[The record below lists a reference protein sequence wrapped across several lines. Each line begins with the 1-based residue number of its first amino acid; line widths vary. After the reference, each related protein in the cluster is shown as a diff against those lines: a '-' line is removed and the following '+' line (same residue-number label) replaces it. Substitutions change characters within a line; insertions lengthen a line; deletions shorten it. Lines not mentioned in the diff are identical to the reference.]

1 MPGLTL
7 PLAPALPSAAL
18 LSQAATQFGAPLYLY
33 DLALIE
39 ARFAALNHSLPQNF
53 RLHYALKANSN
64 LTLSHLLARRGAA
77 AEVSSLG
84 EFIAALKSG
93 YPAEETVFTGPGK
106 TNYELAEALN
116 YHIGLI
122 VVESANEA
130 RRLNQIA
137 AEQGKQQPILL
148 RINPQ
153 FRTLNS
159 CDSGCAIDAKTNSV
173 VHAAENPNAASET
186 IESETIETIS
196 EANGSHNSDTLKPIA
211 MNGRGASKFG
221 VDEAQAAA
229 ELLQIQS
236 LSHVRLRGIH
246 VFTESNVLDYRQ
258 LIDAW
263 QNTVAIAH
271 RLRAQ
276 GFCIEVIDFGG
287 GIGVPYNSVDAAFDV
302 PAFGAALQSLFSHEP
317 FHFILEMGRY
327 LVCEAGMY
335 LTEVLDIKESQG
347 KRFAILNGGVHHL
360 YRTPAMQ
367 NASKFLRVLGKESSN
382 TMPTT
387 IAGQL
392 PTPIDVVVRDALL
405 PVDLEIGDRLVIRNC
420 GAYGFNHSLTNFA
433 LHPAPAEVA
442 IWGDRLELIRAR
454 SRYEDFFQHQ
464 RLVQFD

>member
-1 MPGLTL
+1 MPGLTTT
-7 PLAPALPSAAL
+7 LAPVNQPSAAL
-18 LSQAATQFGAPLYLY
+18 LSQAATKFGMPLYLY

-39 ARFAALNHSLPQNF
+39 SRFALLNDSLPQNF

-77 AEVSSLG
+77 AEASSLG

-93 YPAEETVFTGPGK
+93 YRAEETVFTGPGK
-106 TNYELAEALN
+106 TANELAQALDQ
-116 YHIGLI
+116 HIGLI

-130 RRLNQIA
+130 RRVNQLA
-137 AEQGKQQPILL
+137 AGRDKQQPVLL

-159 CDSGCAIDAKTNSV
+159 CDAGCAIDSKTNG
-173 VHAAENPNAASET
+173 AANTQVSLAANPIANQ
-186 IESETIETIS
+186 IE
-196 EANGSHNSDTLKPIA
+196 NSDVLRPIA
-211 MNGRGASKFG
+211 MNGQGASKFG
-221 VDEAQAAA
+221 VDEALAAD
-229 ELLQIQS
+229 EMVQIQS
-236 LSHVRLRGIH
+236 LSHVRLQGIH

-258 LIDAW
+258 LIEAW

-271 RLRAQ
+271 RLRSQ
-276 GFCIEVIDFGG
+276 GFDINIIDFGG

-302 PAFGAALQSLFSHEP
+302 PAFGAALQALFSHEP

-347 KRFAILNGGVHHL
+347 ERFAILNGGVHHL

-367 NASKFLRVLGKESSN
+367 NASKFLRVLGKESSD

-387 IAGQL
+387 LAGQL
-392 PTPIDVVVRDALL
+392 PTPIDVIVRDAPL

-454 SRYEDFFQHQ
+454 SSYDDFFQHQ
-464 RLVQFD
+464 RLVQF

>member
-7 PLAPALPSAAL
+7 PLAPAPPSAAL
-18 LSQAATQFGAPLYLY
+18 LSQAVTQFGAPLYLY

-39 ARFAALNHSLPQNF
+39 SRFADLDHSLPQNF

-93 YPAEETVFTGPGK
+93 YSAEETVFTGPGK
-106 TNYELAEALN
+106 TNDELAEALN

-137 AEQGKQQPILL
+137 TEQGKQQPILL

-159 CDSGCAIDAKTNSV
+159 CDSGCAIDAKTNRV
-173 VHAAENPNAASET
+173 VHADENFKAVSEAISET
-186 IESETIETIS
+186 D
-196 EANGSHNSDTLKPIA
+196 GSHNGDTLKPIA
-211 MNGRGASKFG
+211 MNGQGASKFG
-221 VDEAQAAA
+221 VDEAQTAD

-236 LSHVRLRGIH
+236 LSHVRLQGIH

-271 RLRAQ
+271 RLRSQ
-276 GFCIEVIDFGG
+276 GFDINIIDFGG

-302 PAFGAALQSLFSHEP
+302 PAFGAALQALFSHEP

-367 NASKFLRVLGKESSN
+367 NASKFLRVLGKESSD

-392 PTPIDVVVRDALL
+392 PTPIDVLVRDALL

-464 RLVQFD
+464 RLIQF

>member
-7 PLAPALPSAAL
+7 PLASVQPSAAL
-18 LSQAATQFGAPLYLY
+18 LSQAATQFGVPLYLY

-39 ARFAALNHSLPQNF
+39 SRFADLNHSLPKNF

-64 LTLSHLLARRGAA
+64 LTLAHLLARRGAA

-93 YPAEETVFTGPGK
+93 YAAEETVFTGPGK
-106 TNYELAEALN
+106 TNDELVEALN
-116 YHIGLI
+116 YHIGLV

-137 AEQGKQQPILL
+137 AEQAKQQPILL

-173 VHAAENPNAASET
+173 VPVDDSFKAVS
-186 IESETIETIS
+186 ETIS
-196 EANGSHNSDTLKPIA
+196 ETNGSHNGDMLKPIA
-211 MNGRGASKFG
+211 MNGQGASKFG
-221 VDEAQAAA
+221 VDEARAVD

-236 LSHVRLRGIH
+236 LSHVRLQGVH

-271 RLRAQ
+271 RLRSQ
-276 GFCIEVIDFGG
+276 GFDINIIDFGG

-302 PAFGAALQSLFSHEP
+302 PAFGAVLQALFSHEP

-347 KRFAILNGGVHHL
+347 KRFAILNGGIHHL

-442 IWGDRLELIRAR
+442 LWGDRLELIRAR

-464 RLVQFD
+464 RLIQF

>member
-1 MPGLTL
+1 MS
-7 PLAPALPSAAL
+7 LAPVQPSTAL
-18 LSQAATQFGAPLYLY
+18 LSQAATQFGTPLYLY

-39 ARFAALNHSLPQNF
+39 ARFAALSHSLPSNF

-84 EFIAALKSG
+84 ELIAALKSG
-93 YPAEETVFTGPGK
+93 YCAEETVFTGPGK
-106 TNYELAEALN
+106 TNDELAEALN
-116 YHIGLI
+116 HRIGFI

-137 AEQGKQQPILL
+137 AEQERQQPILL

-159 CDSGCAIDAKTNSV
+159 CDAGCTIGVRPNSAENAQANFATNSV
-173 VHAAENPNAASET
+173 VNETENSSA
-186 IESETIETIS
+186 
-196 EANGSHNSDTLKPIA
+196 LKPIA
-211 MNGRGASKFG
+211 MNGQGASKFG
-221 VDEAQAAA
+221 VDEALAAD
-229 ELLQIQS
+229 EMVQIQS
-236 LSHVRLRGIH
+236 LSHVRLQGIH

-258 LIDAW
+258 LIEAW

-271 RLRAQ
+271 RLRSQ
-276 GFCIEVIDFGG
+276 GFDINIIDFGG

-302 PAFGAALQSLFSHEP
+302 PAFGAALQALFSHEP

-335 LTEVLDIKESQG
+335 LTDVLDIKESQG

-392 PTPIDVVVRDALL
+392 PTPIDVVVRDAPL
-405 PVDLEIGDRLVIRNC
+405 PVDLQIGDRLVIRNC
-420 GAYGFNHSLTNFA
+420 GAYGFNHALTNFA

-442 IWGDRLELIRAR
+442 ILGDRLELIRAR
-454 SRYEDFFQHQ
+454 SRYDDFFQHQ
-464 RLVQFD
+464 RLVQF

>member
-1 MPGLTL
+1 MPGLTTTL
-7 PLAPALPSAAL
+7 TPTYQPSAAL
-18 LSQAATQFGAPLYLY
+18 LSQAATQFGTPLYLY

-39 ARFAALNHSLPQNF
+39 SRFALLNNSLPQNF

-64 LTLSHLLARRGAA
+64 LTLSHLLARQGAA

-84 EFIAALKSG
+84 ELIAALKSG
-93 YPAEETVFTGPGK
+93 YRAEEIVFTGPGK
-106 TNYELAEALN
+106 TRHELTEALN
-116 YHIGLI
+116 YHIGFV

-137 AEQGKQQPILL
+137 VEQGKQQPILL

-159 CDSGCAIDAKTNSV
+159 CDAGCVIDAKASR
-173 VHAAENPNAASET
+173 AENPHANLAANPL
-186 IESETIETIS
+186 
-196 EANGSHNSDTLKPIA
+196 ANGTENHDVLKPIA
-211 MNGRGASKFG
+211 MNGQGASKFG
-221 VDEAQAAA
+221 VDEALAAD

-258 LIDAW
+258 LIEAW

-302 PAFGAALQSLFSHEP
+302 PAFGAALQALFSHEP

-347 KRFAILNGGVHHL
+347 KRFAILNGGIHHL

-367 NASKFLRVLGKESSN
+367 NASKFLCVLGKESSD
-382 TMPTT
+382 TLPTT

-392 PTPIDVVVRDALL
+392 PTPIDVVVRDAPL
-405 PVDLEIGDRLVIRNC
+405 PIDLQIGDRLVIRNC

-442 IWGDRLELIRAR
+442 ILGDRLELIRAR
-454 SRYEDFFQHQ
+454 SRYDDFFQHQ
-464 RLVQFD
+464 RLIQF

>member
-1 MPGLTL
+1 MPGLTTT
-7 PLAPALPSAAL
+7 LAPVNQPSAAL
-18 LSQAATQFGAPLYLY
+18 LSQAATEFGTPLYLY

-39 ARFAALNHSLPQNF
+39 SRFALLNDSLPENF

-77 AEVSSLG
+77 AEASSLG

-93 YPAEETVFTGPGK
+93 YRAEETVFTGPGK
-106 TNYELAEALN
+106 TANELAQALDQ
-116 YHIGLI
+116 HIGLI

-130 RRLNQIA
+130 RRVNQLA
-137 AEQGKQQPILL
+137 AERGKQQPVLL

-159 CDSGCAIDAKTNSV
+159 CDAGCAIDSKLNGAANAQANLETNSI
-173 VHAAENPNAASET
+173 ANAVE
-186 IESETIETIS
+186 
-196 EANGSHNSDTLKPIA
+196 NSDALKPIA
-211 MNGRGASKFG
+211 MNGQGASKFG
-221 VDEAQAAA
+221 VDEALAAD
-229 ELLQIQS
+229 EMVQIQS
-236 LSHVRLRGIH
+236 LSHIRLQGIH

-263 QNTVAIAH
+263 TNTVAIAH
-271 RLRAQ
+271 RLRSQ
-276 GFCIEVIDFGG
+276 GFDINIIDFGG

-302 PAFGAALQSLFSHEP
+302 PAFGAALQALFSHEP

-335 LTEVLDIKESQG
+335 LTDVLDIKESQG

-367 NASKFLRVLGKESSN
+367 NASKFLRVLGKESSD
-382 TMPTT
+382 TLPTT

-392 PTPIDVVVRDALL
+392 PTPIDVVVRDAPL
-405 PVDLEIGDRLVIRNC
+405 PVDLQIGDRLLIRNC

-442 IWGDRLELIRAR
+442 ILGDRLELIRAR
-454 SRYEDFFQHQ
+454 SSYDDFFQHQ
-464 RLVQFD
+464 RLVQC

>member
-1 MPGLTL
+1 MPGLTTT
-7 PLAPALPSAAL
+7 LASVNQPSTAL
-18 LSQAATQFGAPLYLY
+18 LSQAATKFGTPLYLY

-39 ARFAALNHSLPQNF
+39 SRFALLNDSLPHNF

-64 LTLSHLLARRGAA
+64 LTLSRLLAQRGAA
-77 AEVSSLG
+77 AEASSLG

-93 YPAEETVFTGPGK
+93 YRAEETVFTGPGK
-106 TNYELAEALN
+106 TAYELAQALDQ
-116 YHIGLI
+116 HIGLI

-130 RRLNQIA
+130 RRVNQLA
-137 AEQGKQQPILL
+137 AERGKQQPVLL

-159 CDSGCAIDAKTNSV
+159 CDAGCAIDSKSNSAANAQANLAANLAANAV
-173 VHAAENPNAASET
+173 VNSIENEAEN
-186 IESETIETIS
+186 
-196 EANGSHNSDTLKPIA
+196 GDVLKPIA
-211 MNGRGASKFG
+211 MNGQGASKFG
-221 VDEAQAAA
+221 VDEALAAD
-229 ELLQIQS
+229 EMLQIQA
-236 LSHVRLRGIH
+236 LSHIRLQGIH

-263 QNTVAIAH
+263 QNTLAIAH
-271 RLRAQ
+271 RLRSQ
-276 GFCIEVIDFGG
+276 GFDIHIIDFGG

-302 PAFGAALQSLFSHEP
+302 PAFGAALQALFSYEP

-335 LTEVLDIKESQG
+335 LTDVLDIKESQG

-367 NASKFLRVLGKESSN
+367 NASKFLRVLGKESSD
-382 TMPTT
+382 TLPTT

-392 PTPIDVVVRDALL
+392 PTPIDVMVRDAPL
-405 PVDLEIGDRLVIRNC
+405 PVDLQIGDRLLIRNC

-454 SRYEDFFQHQ
+454 SSYDDFFQHQ
-464 RLVQFD
+464 RLVQF